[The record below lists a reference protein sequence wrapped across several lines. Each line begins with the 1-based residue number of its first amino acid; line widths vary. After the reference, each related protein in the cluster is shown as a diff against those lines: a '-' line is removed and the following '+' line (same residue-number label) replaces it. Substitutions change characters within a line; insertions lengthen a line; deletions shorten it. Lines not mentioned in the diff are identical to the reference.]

1 MEFATTM
8 NTSRTVAL
16 IAVIAALVSAP
27 VRADVRLPRVFTDDM
42 MLQRDQPIPVWG
54 WADPGEAL
62 TVTLSAHT
70 AKATAD
76 AEGRW
81 SVELPALKSGEKLAL
96 EVRGKNAITLK
107 NLIVGDI
114 WLCSGQ
120 SNMEWSVAASDG
132 ADDIKA
138 ADLPKIRRIK
148 FNHVT
153 AADAVEDAATG
164 TPWQVC
170 SPQAAGGFT
179 GCGFY
184 FAREIVAKTGVPIG
198 LLDDNW
204 GGTAI
209 EPWITPEGVASVP
222 ALAAVAAE
230 REKART
236 AWRQQLPKALAEHEA
251 WIGRTRVAIATDAP
265 IPAAPAFAADPGASG
280 WFSISNAMI
289 RPVQRLPIKGVLWY
303 QGESNGG
310 EGESYFHKMQ
320 ALVGGWRQAWN
331 RPELPF
337 YFVQLAS
344 FQQPTDNPAGGDGWA
359 RLREAQLRAL
369 SIPHTGMAVAI
380 DTVPLAVASDIHP
393 KNKYDLGLRLAR
405 WALHRDYGMTDTVP
419 SGPLYTGIRVEG
431 GKIRVSFEHAAGG
444 LMAGAKVGREPAVED
459 RSAKLRRFAVAG
471 ADRKWVWAD
480 AVVDGSTV
488 VVSSPEIVEPVAVRY
503 AFSMNP
509 DGANLYNRAGLP
521 ASPFRSDAW

>member
-1 MEFATTM
+1 M
-8 NTSRTVAL
+8 NVFRPAAFVVVLTAL
-16 IAVIAALVSAP
+16 LSAP
-27 VRADVRLPRVFTDDM
+27 ARADVRLPRIFTNDM

-54 WADPGEAL
+54 WADPGETL
-62 TVTLSAHT
+62 TVTLAGNT
-70 AKATAD
+70 ANATAD

-81 SVELPALKSGEKLAL
+81 TVALPPLTAGENLDL

-120 SNMEWSVAASDG
+120 SNMEWQVAACDG

-153 AADAVEDAATG
+153 GPDAVEDAATA

-170 SPQAAGGFT
+170 SPQTAGGFT

-230 REKART
+230 RQKARA
-236 AWRQQLPKALAEHEA
+236 AWRQQLPKALAEHEV
-251 WIGRTRVAIATDAP
+251 WIGRTRAALANDGP
-265 IPAAPAFAADPGASG
+265 IPAVPPLPADPGANG
-280 WFSISNAMI
+280 WFSIANAMI

-320 ALVGGWRQAWN
+320 ALVAGWRQAWN
-331 RPELPF
+331 RPEMPF
-337 YFVQLAS
+337 YYVQLAS

-359 RLREAQLRAL
+359 KLREAQLRAL
-369 SIPHTGMAVAI
+369 SIPHTGMVVAI
-380 DTVPLAVASDIHP
+380 DTVPLAVANDIHP

-405 WALHRDYGMTDTVP
+405 WALQRDYGKADIVP
-419 SGPLYTGIRVEG
+419 SGPLYTGMRAEG
-431 GKIRVSFEHAAGG
+431 GKIRLSFDHVGAG
-444 LMAGAKVGREPAVED
+444 LMVGTKSGREPAVEE
-459 RSAKLRRFAVAG
+459 RAGKLRRFAIAG
-471 ADRKWVWAD
+471 ADQKWVWAD
-480 AVVDGSTV
+480 AVIDGSTV
-488 VVSSPEIVEPVAVRY
+488 VVSSPEVAEPVAVRY
-503 AFSMNP
+503 AFTMNP
-509 DGANLYNRAGLP
+509 DGANLYNREGLP
-521 ASPFRSDAW
+521 ASPFRTDAW